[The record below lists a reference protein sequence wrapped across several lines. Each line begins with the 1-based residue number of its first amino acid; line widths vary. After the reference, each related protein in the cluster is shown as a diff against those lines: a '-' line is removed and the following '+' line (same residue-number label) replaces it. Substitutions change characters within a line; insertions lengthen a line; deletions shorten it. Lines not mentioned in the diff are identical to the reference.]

1 MKKEG
6 LLSIILPAFNEEKII
21 KKAANVIGSILNGAS
36 IPYEIIFVDDGSK
49 DDTWNQI
56 EAVSK
61 EDEHIVGIH
70 FSRNFG
76 KESALLLMLMATVVQ
91 LWIVIYSIHQRF

>member
-36 IPYEIIFVDDGSK
+36 IPYEIIFVEMVQRMIHGIRLKQYQKKMSILLEFIFQEILER
-49 DDTWNQI
+49 NQ
-56 EAVSK
+56 
-61 EDEHIVGIH
+61 H
-70 FSRNFG
+70 FLR
-76 KESALLLMLMATVVQ
+76 AC
-91 LWIVIYSIHQRF
+91 

>member
-36 IPYEIIFVDDGSK
+36 IPTKLFLWTMAQRMIHGIRLKQYQKKMSILLEFIFQK
-49 DDTWNQI
+49 FW
-56 EAVSK
+56 K
-61 EDEHIVGIH
+61 GI
-70 FSRNFG
+70 
-76 KESALLLMLMATVVQ
+76 SAFCRTC
-91 LWIVIYSIHQRF
+91 

>member
-61 EDEHIVGIH
+61 EDEHIV
-70 FSRNFG
+70 
-76 KESALLLMLMATVVQ
+76 
-91 LWIVIYSIHQRF
+91 

>member
-61 EDEHIVGIH
+61 EDEHIIGIN

-76 KESALLLMLMATVVQ
+76 K
-91 LWIVIYSIHQRF
+91 

>member
-49 DDTWNQI
+49 DDT
-56 EAVSK
+56 
-61 EDEHIVGIH
+61 
-70 FSRNFG
+70 
-76 KESALLLMLMATVVQ
+76 
-91 LWIVIYSIHQRF
+91 

>member
-36 IPYEIIFVDDGSK
+36 IPYGIFIQKYS
-49 DDTWNQI
+49 
-56 EAVSK
+56 VSLVLK
-61 EDEHIVGIH
+61 
-70 FSRNFG
+70 
-76 KESALLLMLMATVVQ
+76 L
-91 LWIVIYSIHQRF
+91 